1 MCKSQSPISKKITN
15 NLKCQE
21 VCKPLFECFEQP
33 TLRLKIVDSISSI
46 IPRTHDL
53 RRRLAMCFYFDDISY
68 SRAHSHSVMDLND
81 FIRRLEDP
89 AFKTTPQ
96 TDYRELTALI
106 LLLDIAVDDAR
117 STKLDLSDKAVEKEF
132 DENIE
137 EFGATIKDIMRQI
150 GNPGAAFISRIEA
163 KEVLELVSQRVS
175 DTLRSKPKTKHTLFD
190 GARGK
195 PEEDLESE
203 RRGMQ
208 SFITRV
214 NEITGNRINNK
225 DSSH

>member
-1 MCKSQSPISKKITN
+1 
-15 NLKCQE
+15 
-21 VCKPLFECFEQP
+21 
-33 TLRLKIVDSISSI
+33 
-46 IPRTHDL
+46 
-53 RRRLAMCFYFDDISY
+53 
-68 SRAHSHSVMDLND
+68 MDLNI
-81 FIRRLEDP
+81 FSRRLEDP
-89 AFKTTPQ
+89 AFRTTPQ

-117 STKLDLSDKAVEKEF
+117 STKLDLSDKTVEKEF

-137 EFGATIKDIMRQI
+137 EFGAAINDIMRQI

-175 DTLRSKPKTKHTLFD
+175 DTLRSKPKAKHTLFD
-190 GARGK
+190 GAQGK

-214 NEITGNRINNK
+214 NEITGNRVNTK
-225 DSSH
+225 DSST